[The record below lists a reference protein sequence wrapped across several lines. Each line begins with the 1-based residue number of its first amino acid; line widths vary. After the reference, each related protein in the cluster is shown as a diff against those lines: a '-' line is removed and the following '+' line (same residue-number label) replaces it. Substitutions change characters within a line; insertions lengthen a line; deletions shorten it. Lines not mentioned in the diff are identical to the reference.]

1 MDVFCLKFIIYCKTM
16 QEKNSYMMRELD
28 NSGFEH
34 LFKQAM
40 ALFNLCNL
48 QNAAFILGDQ
58 KIFSNSQFPGYLCKT
73 LMTQQ

>member
-40 ALFNLCNL
+40 ALFNL
-48 QNAAFILGDQ
+48 
-58 KIFSNSQFPGYLCKT
+58 
-73 LMTQQ
+73 